1 VKDAAIISLLRNV
14 RQAEDVLSHLREG
27 SLEFRRDRIAEALA
41 SSEWAAGPAQ
51 LLATY
56 PHHALAEKNGILMR
70 VRIEEEDGKIELGE
84 VEVFDI
90 PDKVGDVGAE
100 VMETAKA
107 AVSMILADDYDAA
120 IPLVA
125 GIANALNYKGDLGEQ
140 VATEVSKR
148 SIQRDAWWHKVVRE
162 GVGEDAQIEIP
173 APRAHDLPGSVD
185 DLRAAL
191 TTAAKST
198 AESIQLLSKA
208 EGTSKEIEEAARDI
222 AADMKYAIQA
232 LDAASRDDEAELAG
246 VYEGVSSM
254 ASHLLMGAKFLSSLA
269 EQDNANETK
278 E

>member
-1 VKDAAIISLLRNV
+1 VNDAAIISLLRNV
-14 RQAEDVLSHLREG
+14 RQADDVLSRLRDG
-27 SLEFRRDRIAEALA
+27 SLEVRRERIAEALA
-41 SSEWAAGPAQ
+41 SPDWAAGPAQ

-56 PHHALAEKNGILMR
+56 PHHALIEKNDILMR
-70 VRIEEEDGKIELGE
+70 VRVEEEDGKIELGE

-107 AVSMILADDYDAA
+107 AVDLILADDYDAA
-120 IPLVA
+120 TPLVA

-173 APRAHDLPGSVD
+173 APRANDLPGSID
-185 DLRAAL
+185 DLREAL
-191 TTAAKST
+191 TTAART
-198 AESIQLLSKA
+198 VAEVVQQIPGERA
-208 EGTSKEIEEAARDI
+208 TKEIVEAARDI

-232 LDAASRDDEAELAG
+232 LGAASRDDEAELAG
-246 VYEGVSSM
+246 VYEGVSGM
-254 ASHLLMGAKFLSSLA
+254 ASHLLMGAKFLASLA
-269 EQDNANETK
+269 EQDTANATK

>member
-1 VKDAAIISLLRNV
+1 MNDAAIISLLRNV
-14 RQAEDVLSHLREG
+14 RQADDVLSRLRDG
-27 SLEFRRDRIAEALA
+27 SLEVRRERIAEALA
-41 SSEWAAGPAQ
+41 SPDWAAGPAQ

-56 PHHALAEKNGILMR
+56 PHHALIEKNDILMR
-70 VRIEEEDGKIELGE
+70 VRVEEEDGKIELGE

-107 AVSMILADDYDAA
+107 AVDLILADDYDAA
-120 IPLVA
+120 TPLVA

-173 APRAHDLPGSVD
+173 APRANDLPGSID
-185 DLRAAL
+185 DLREAL
-191 TTAAKST
+191 TTAART
-198 AESIQLLSKA
+198 VAEVVQQIPGERA
-208 EGTSKEIEEAARDI
+208 TKEIVEAARDI

-232 LDAASRDDEAELAG
+232 LGAASRDDEAELAG
-246 VYEGVSSM
+246 VYEGVSGM
-254 ASHLLMGAKFLSSLA
+254 ASHLLMGAKFLASLA
-269 EQDNANETK
+269 EQDTANATK

>member
-1 VKDAAIISLLRNV
+1 VNDAAIISLLRNV
-14 RQAEDVLSHLREG
+14 RQADDVLSRLRDG
-27 SLEFRRDRIAEALA
+27 SLEVRRERIAEALA
-41 SSEWAAGPAQ
+41 SPDWAAGPAQ

-56 PHHALAEKNGILMR
+56 PHHALIEKNDILMR
-70 VRIEEEDGKIELGE
+70 VRVEEEDGKIELGE

-107 AVSMILADDYDAA
+107 AVDLILADDYDAA
-120 IPLVA
+120 TPLVA

-173 APRAHDLPGSVD
+173 APRENDLPGSID
-185 DLRAAL
+185 DLREAL
-191 TTAAKST
+191 TTAART
-198 AESIQLLSKA
+198 VAEVVQQIPGERA
-208 EGTSKEIEEAARDI
+208 TKESVEAARDI

-232 LDAASRDDEAELAG
+232 LGAASRDDEAELAG
-246 VYEGVSSM
+246 VYEGVSGM
-254 ASHLLMGAKFLSSLA
+254 ASHLLMGAKFLASLA
-269 EQDNANETK
+269 EQDTANATK

>member
-1 VKDAAIISLLRNV
+1 VNDAAIISLLRNV
-14 RQAEDVLSHLREG
+14 RQADDVLSRLRDG
-27 SLEFRRDRIAEALA
+27 SLEVRRERIAEALA
-41 SSEWAAGPAQ
+41 SPDWAAGPAQ

-56 PHHALAEKNGILMR
+56 PHHALIEKNDILMR
-70 VRIEEEDGKIELGE
+70 VRVEEEDGKIELGE

-107 AVSMILADDYDAA
+107 AVDLILADDYDAA
-120 IPLVA
+120 TPLVA

-173 APRAHDLPGSVD
+173 APRENDLPGSID
-185 DLRAAL
+185 DLREAL
-191 TTAAKST
+191 TTAART
-198 AESIQLLSKA
+198 VAEVVQQIPGERA
-208 EGTSKEIEEAARDI
+208 TKEIVEAARDI

-232 LDAASRDDEAELAG
+232 LGAASRDDEAELAG
-246 VYEGVSSM
+246 VYEGVSGM
-254 ASHLLMGAKFLSSLA
+254 ASHLLMGAKFLASLA
-269 EQDNANETK
+269 EQDTANATK

>member
-1 VKDAAIISLLRNV
+1 MNDAAIISLLRNV
-14 RQAEDVLSHLREG
+14 RQADDVLSRLRDG
-27 SLEFRRDRIAEALA
+27 SLEVRRERIAEALA
-41 SSEWAAGPAQ
+41 SPDWAAGPAQ

-56 PHHALAEKNGILMR
+56 PHHALIEKNDILMR
-70 VRIEEEDGKIELGE
+70 VRVEEEDGKIELGE

-107 AVSMILADDYDAA
+107 AVDLILADDYDAA
-120 IPLVA
+120 TPLVA

-173 APRAHDLPGSVD
+173 APRENDLPGSID
-185 DLRAAL
+185 DLREAL
-191 TTAAKST
+191 TTAART
-198 AESIQLLSKA
+198 VAEVVQQIPGERA
-208 EGTSKEIEEAARDI
+208 TKEIVEAARDI

-232 LDAASRDDEAELAG
+232 LGAASRDDEAELAG
-246 VYEGVSSM
+246 VYEGVSGM
-254 ASHLLMGAKFLSSLA
+254 ASHLLMGAKFLASLA
-269 EQDNANETK
+269 EQDTANATK